1 MALHHFGPGDKVHLP
16 SVASR
21 KTKTAALVKTDAF
34 EAMQL
39 ILRSGDVIAD
49 HSVPGFVTIVCL
61 EGSVTLYGAKQV
73 RLSAGEWM
81 YLDRGEKHS
90 VSAHEDSSLLVTIM
104 FEKLVAGLARSS

>member
-1 MALHHFGPGDKVHLP
+1 MALHHLGPGDKVHLP
-16 SVASR
+16 SLASH
-21 KTKTAALVKTDAF
+21 KTKTAALAKTDAF

-49 HSVPGFVTIVCL
+49 HALPGFVTIVCL
-61 EGSVTLYGAKQV
+61 EGSVTLYGAKQM

-90 VSAHEDSSLLVTIM
+90 VVAHEDSSLLVTIM
-104 FEKLVAGLARSS
+104 FEKLLAVSS

>member
-1 MALHHFGPGDKVHLP
+1 MALHHLGPGDKVHLP
-16 SVASR
+16 SLASH

-49 HSVPGFVTIVCL
+49 HAVPGFVTIVCL

-104 FEKLVAGLARSS
+104 FERLAAGFS